1 MIEQLNSKNDK
12 NKRNNNTVAK
22 EGSIQDII
30 SYYIT
35 NNKWKHDTWYRES
48 VVEGTSLPA
57 VIRIHLP

>member
-30 SYYIT
+30 SYCIT
-35 NNKWKHDTWYRES
+35 NNKWKQDTW
-48 VVEGTSLPA
+48 
-57 VIRIHLP
+57 